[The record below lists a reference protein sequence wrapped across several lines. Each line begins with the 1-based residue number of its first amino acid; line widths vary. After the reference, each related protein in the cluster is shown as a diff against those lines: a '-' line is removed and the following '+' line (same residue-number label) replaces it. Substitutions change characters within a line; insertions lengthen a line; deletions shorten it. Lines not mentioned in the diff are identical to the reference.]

1 MWPKEQERRKMTK
14 YDLVLQ
20 LREEAEMFDL
30 EVLMQQREEVQK
42 VKLKPGTL
50 AYQTMLNTIYNV
62 TALISLKTMAPED
75 RTAESVNEKK
85 LNAFRKRLDQYLADY
100 ALGGEMQ
107 KNTIRLACIYL
118 AFIEEKPLHPVGS
131 HFDGAFL
138 EQHFDQYYC
147 PQKAKELRD
156 PNALCHFC
164 SAHCK
169 EAPESAVYADTLTS
183 ISV

>member
-1 MWPKEQERRKMTK
+1 MWPKERERKKMTK

-20 LREEAEMFDL
+20 LQEEAEMFDL

-42 VKLKPGTL
+42 IKYKPGTL
-50 AYQTMLNTIYNV
+50 AHQTMLNTIYNV
-62 TALISLKTMAPED
+62 TALISLKTEALENC
-75 RTAESVNEKK
+75 AIKSISE
-85 LNAFRKRLDQYLADY
+85 KRLHAFERLIDQYLEDY
-100 ALGGEMQ
+100 ALGGELQRSMI
-107 KNTIRLACIYL
+107 KLACTYL

-131 HFDGAFL
+131 HFDGQFL
-138 EQHFDQYYC
+138 EQQFDQYYC
-147 PQKAKELRD
+147 PQKARELRN

-169 EAPESAVYADTLTS
+169 ETPETGDCATAENR